1 MSPLI
6 LPIRLVQLAVVGQY
20 LCHRLLDRF
29 VQTSANAPEAW
40 AHSSIAH
47 HVAFH
52 FIISQHSAEM
62 MFADCWK
69 EFAIIAHT
77 ERSVDSSISRKLYD
91 LVSEMFVGL

>member
-1 MSPLI
+1 
-6 LPIRLVQLAVVGQY
+6 
-20 LCHRLLDRF
+20 
-29 VQTSANAPEAW
+29 
-40 AHSSIAH
+40 
-47 HVAFH
+47 
-52 FIISQHSAEM
+52 M